1 MKIDIEKRRRVM
13 QRSIK
18 LGHCICNPKQGC
30 PCDTFRNKGICP
42 CAGERPDQT
51 VDAVNLTTL
60 VEKAGCASKINQND
74 LKKVLSG
81 LPEVSDPRV
90 LVGTNT
96 CDDAGVY
103 RIDDETALV
112 QTVDVFTP
120 SVDDPYTFGQIA
132 AANSLSDVYAM
143 GGKPMT
149 ALSIIGFPIETLSH
163 EIMSR
168 MLRGGMDKM
177 REAGVAIIGG
187 HSVNDKDPKFGYAVT
202 GMVNPS
208 KIVTNDKA
216 QPGDALVLTKPLGV
230 GIISFAGQMGK
241 ASGAALA
248 AAANSMTELNKTAAE
263 VMIEMGVTT
272 ATDVTGFGLLGH
284 LGEMASQ
291 SGVTAEIY
299 TDLVPV
305 FDEILDYVAQGYIS
319 GGIERNS
326 EYASSRVSVSND
338 VPEEIVHV
346 LYDPQ
351 TSGGL
356 LIAIPEV
363 KADALVEKL
372 RSRGVSHAV
381 VIGKVVSKSEGRI
394 FLRTS
399 VKAYTPVRK
408 EITNMSEPNDG
419 ACCCSPTSADCCAA
433 PTETKTAVQS
443 AAEEK
448 FGDFMRAVNASGA
461 ISLRTKELMAISL
474 SVLSK
479 CEPCIKI
486 HIEKARAMGISEE
499 EINEAVWMAI
509 SFGGAPVRMFYESVM
524 NRI

>member
-1 MKIDIEKRRRVM
+1 MMIDIEKRRKVM

-18 LGHCICNPKQGC
+18 LGHCICNPKQSC
-30 PCDTFRNKGICP
+30 PCDIFKEKDICP
-42 CAGERPDQT
+42 CAGERPEQAAD
-51 VDAVNLTTL
+51 DVNLTAL

-90 LVGTNT
+90 LIGTNT

-103 RIDDETALV
+103 LIDENTALV

-120 SVDDPYTFGQIA
+120 TVDDPYTFGQIA

-149 ALSIIGFPIETLSH
+149 ALSVIGFPIETLSH
-163 EIMSR
+163 RIMAQ

-208 KIVTNDKA
+208 KVITNDKA
-216 QPGDALVLTKPLGV
+216 QPGDVLILTKPLGV
-230 GIISFAGQMGK
+230 GIISFAGQMGR
-241 ASGAALA
+241 ASEAALTA
-248 AAANSMTELNKTAAE
+248 AAKSMTELNKTAAE
-263 VMIEMGVTT
+263 VMAEMGVKA

-284 LGEMASQ
+284 LGEMVAQ

-299 TDLVPV
+299 TDSVPV
-305 FDEILDYVAQGYIS
+305 FDEILDYVRQGIIS

-326 EYASSRVSVSND
+326 EYVSRRVFVSSD

-356 LIAIPEV
+356 LIAVPEEKSV
-363 KADALVEKL
+363 EMVEKL
-372 RSRGVSHAV
+372 KSRGVSHAA
-381 VIGKVVSKSEGRI
+381 VIGRIVSSSEGRI
-394 FLRTS
+394 LLRTS
-399 VKAYTPVRK
+399 NRK
-408 EITNMSEPNDG
+408 FIPSNKEDADIMTEHVNE
-419 ACCCSPTSADCCAA
+419 ACCPQSGVQDCCAQPDNTAA
-433 PTETKTAVQS
+433 PT
-443 AAEEK
+443 AAGEK
-448 FGDFMRAVNASGA
+448 FSDFMRAVNSPGA
-461 ISLRTKELMAISL
+461 IPLKTKELMAISL
-474 SVLSK
+474 SLLSK
-479 CEPCIKI
+479 CEPCVKI
-486 HIEKARAMGISEE
+486 HIDKARAMGISQA
-499 EINEAVWMAI
+499 EIDEAVWMAI
-509 SFGGAPVRMFYESVM
+509 SFGGAPVMMFYESIKKW
-524 NRI
+524 NS